1 MKNVICFENGLSHEF
16 TDEELKLLK
25 LFASERAEETAEK
38 YNVDLDIV
46 MSLKALFCDYLD

>member
-38 YNVDLDIV
+38 YNVDLDVV

>member
-16 TDEELKLLK
+16 ADEELKLLK
-25 LFASERAEETAEK
+25 LLVSERAEETAEK
-38 YNVDLDIV
+38 YNVDLDVV